1 MLPGSRDLLAFCPR
15 SGRALLLRH
24 WPDYRRSLERVEPG
38 LPPRQLWLGS
48 AAVVGGACA
57 GGGERVWLL
66 LLDGQERPVLSLL
79 ALDAQGAILRQ
90 RQLEG
95 WELEPGAGL
104 HFDPGTQQLL
114 TTLRPAGAD
123 QGERRPS
130 AASRPVLI
138 DASSLEATPIQQPSR
153 LSLWLPPG

>member
-1 MLPGSRDLLAFCPR
+1 
-15 SGRALLLRH
+15 
-24 WPDYRRSLERVEPG
+24 
-38 LPPRQLWLGS
+38 
-48 AAVVGGACA
+48 
-57 GGGERVWLL
+57 VWLL

-104 HFDPGTQQLL
+104 HFDPGTQKLL
-114 TTLRPAGAD
+114 TTLRPAANA
-123 QGERRPS
+123 QGGSQPPP
-130 AASRPVLI
+130 ASRPVLI
-138 DASSLEATPIQQPSR
+138 DASSLEATPIQQPAR

>member
-1 MLPGSRDLLAFCPR
+1 
-15 SGRALLLRH
+15 
-24 WPDYRRSLERVEPG
+24 
-38 LPPRQLWLGS
+38 
-48 AAVVGGACA
+48 
-57 GGGERVWLL
+57 VWLL

-79 ALDAQGAILRQ
+79 ALDARGAILRQ
-90 RQLEG
+90 RRLEG

-123 QGERRPS
+123 GGERGPP

-138 DASSLEATPIQQPSR
+138 DASTLEATPIQQSAR